1 MIQSGLSITASPDKI
16 FGQTFGT
23 KFFRYNYSFS
33 SNVQPRLKE
42 IGAGLIPV
50 LMYPAFAV
58 SNLELVN
65 KTMSEIDSKLKG
77 SYGYVRFLR
86 DGYNTPTE
94 DKNRKMI

>member
-1 MIQSGLSITASPDKI
+1 
-16 FGQTFGT
+16 
-23 KFFRYNYSFS
+23 
-33 SNVQPRLKE
+33 
-42 IGAGLIPV
+42 
-50 LMYPAFAV
+50 MYPAFAV

-94 DKNRKMI
+94 DKNRKMIQKWKIFFFREHSFHNLFSISFLVSENKECKQF

>member
-1 MIQSGLSITASPDKI
+1 
-16 FGQTFGT
+16 
-23 KFFRYNYSFS
+23 
-33 SNVQPRLKE
+33 
-42 IGAGLIPV
+42 
-50 LMYPAFAV
+50 MYPAFAV

-94 DKNRKMI
+94 DKNRKVIQKREIYFLLQFVLNSLFLKLLIRIFFN